1 MNIYP
6 IEVNYMR
13 REGRL
18 VGSHAVKSMA
28 EHTFNV
34 GELVEVLCDHK
45 RSGRRVRDWVQ
56 GVIVHADARMTAVQF
71 RSDVYLTDGWM
82 VPDRILWF
90 TRGSQKI
97 RPARRPRLKTV
108 GSRLRR
114 RA

>member
-1 MNIYP
+1 
-6 IEVNYMR
+6 
-13 REGRL
+13 
-18 VGSHAVKSMA
+18 MA

-114 RA
+114 RD